1 MGDPTKF
8 LDLAEYHWFNGSF
21 ALLIAVEILIM
32 IYTMF
37 GNKKS
42 VKKHKSDKGTIFIVL
57 LTFLGSIFLSVFFR
71 SNGIPKLISGLL
83 LPYIF
88 CMIGI
93 LLIFLGIVIRCT
105 AVLTLKYAF
114 TFNVQ
119 TTDQQ
124 HLIQTGLYKIVRNPA
139 YSGSI
144 LSLLGVVLAYRNLIS
159 LIAVIILSFVGYG
172 IRIKTEEKTLRT
184 QFKNEFETYCKKTK
198 YRLIPYI
205 Y

>member
-8 LDLAEYHWFNGSF
+8 LDLEEYYIFNGTF
-21 ALLIAVEILIM
+21 ALLILMEILIM
-32 IYTMF
+32 IYTMY

-42 VKKHKSDKGTIFIVL
+42 IKKHKSDNGTIFIVL

-71 SNGIPKLISGLL
+71 SNGIPKFISGLL
-83 LPYIF
+83 LPHIF

-93 LLIFLGIVIRCT
+93 IIIFLGIIIRCT

-144 LSLLGVVLAYRNLIS
+144 LSLLGVALAYRNIIS
-159 LIAVIILSFVGYG
+159 LIAVIILCFVGYG
-172 IRIKTEEKTLRT
+172 IRIKTEEKTLRA
-184 QFKNEFETYCKKTK
+184 QFKNEFETYCKKTQ

>member
-1 MGDPTKF
+1 MGDPAKF
-8 LDLAEYHWFNGSF
+8 LDLAEYHMFNCSL
-21 ALLIAVEILIM
+21 ALLITIEILIM
-32 IYTMF
+32 IYTMY

-42 VKKHKSDKGTIFIVL
+42 IKKHESDNGTIFIVL
-57 LTFLGSIFLSVFFR
+57 FTYLGSIFLSVFFR

-83 LPYIF
+83 LPHIF
-88 CMIGI
+88 CIIGI
-93 LLIFLGIVIRCT
+93 ILIFLGIILRCT
-105 AVLTLKYAF
+105 AVLTLKFAF

-144 LSLLGVVLAYRNLIS
+144 LSLLGVALAYRNIIS

-172 IRIKTEEKTLRT
+172 IRIKTEEKTLRI
-184 QFKNEFETYCKKTK
+184 QFKNEFEAYCKKTK

>member
-83 LPYIF
+83 
-88 CMIGI
+88 
-93 LLIFLGIVIRCT
+93 
-105 AVLTLKYAF
+105 
-114 TFNVQ
+114 
-119 TTDQQ
+119 
-124 HLIQTGLYKIVRNPA
+124 
-139 YSGSI
+139 
-144 LSLLGVVLAYRNLIS
+144 
-159 LIAVIILSFVGYG
+159 
-172 IRIKTEEKTLRT
+172 
-184 QFKNEFETYCKKTK
+184 
-198 YRLIPYI
+198 
-205 Y
+205 

>member
-83 LPYIF
+83 LPHIF

-159 LIAVIILSFVGYG
+159 LIVVIILSFVGYG